1 MGVAYQ
7 RRQRKVGEMS
17 RKGHSGRSVR
27 SHSTVQ
33 RNLKIGLALL
43 ALFLVGALCAGALAE
58 GGALSA
64 LGALTSSDSS
74 STETS
79 TDTTA
84 TDTSTDPAPTSDAT
98 PTDSTPADASTDTTA
113 TTDPTPTDTASTST
127 EATPAPAPV
136 IGPYIVKFV
145 RGTTAAAAEATL
157 ASHDA
162 TIESRIAALRMYSV
176 DMPTDNVAA
185 LAAEGSVTR
194 VEEDQP
200 RDAAG
205 VPNDA
210 DYPQQWGLRRI
221 GWEDVY
227 GNVAPGGSAAVAIL
241 DTGVAHDP
249 DLDANIVDSTSILD
263 GSDGRTDPLGH
274 GTAMAGIVAAE
285 TNNGAGVAGVGYA
298 GVKVMPVTVLDANG
312 EGQDSDVIEG
322 VVYAVDHGADV
333 ILMSFSNPGFSASL
347 QDAIDYAWDSG
358 AVLVAATGNGSSSDP
373 TFPAG
378 DRGVIGVASTDSVD
392 LLSSTSN
399 YGAAAFL
406 AAPGEDIASVNG
418 SVTGT
423 SASAAIVAGA
433 AALMKASSMGTTNG
447 VIVSRLARTADPAG
461 TTAQTGNGRVNL
473 ARAIADTSTES
484 IQPVGAA
491 PVGNGGPYVGPYLI
505 AAISAS
511 LQAQSNPPCVGG
523 GGCVGSG
530 PWQTSKVTG
539 WAELAQVPARV
550 VLSKNN
556 AGGNPETQVVRI
568 DFDHTKTQG
577 GVPIPGI
584 QNLTGWTATGS
595 VTITSPPVLTDTTG
609 DVWAYSLTVSMPN
622 SSTGTVEFFAR
633 ISAGAHR
640 FTGASLDLSGAPSLG
655 TQQIQQPA
663 ATAGTPDLKVTKS
676 GPATTTPGQVISYTL
691 HYENKSTATSTAN
704 GVQLKDVLPSALTYV
719 DGSCTGCTVVGDTI
733 TWDLGSLAPGATG
746 TRTYQASVSSGAANN
761 TTFTNAAEINS
772 SQNDANFADNTSSV
786 TTTVFVP
793 SISGTV
799 LDDLDGNGVDDDGGV
814 GLAGAQ
820 VKLFADST
828 TTGPLAG
835 ILDGT
840 DAQVGSTIT
849 TTASGLWTFSGT
861 GVVKDKTYFVTRT
874 NPGGYTSTQA
884 IGGTGSNSS
893 ATKVT
898 NDQIKVVLQNNNNT
912 FSANNKFLAQAP
924 QNQAPTAVN
933 DSYSTAEDTTL
944 TRTAATGVLAND
956 TDPNLDALTA
966 VLVSGP
972 THSAPSGFTLNAD
985 GSFSYTPAANYN
997 GSDSFTY
1004 KANDGSLD
1012 SNVATVTLTI
1022 TAVNDNPD
1030 AVNDSA
1036 TVAEDS
1042 GANAIDVLANDT
1054 AAPDTGET
1062 LTVTAKTNA
1071 SNGTVAITAG
1081 GTGVS
1086 YTPNANFFGSDSF
1099 TYTISDGYG
1108 GTDTA
1113 TVNVTV
1119 TNVNDAPVCLGI
1131 NKSTD
1136 EDTPVDFPPACTDAD
1151 GDTLTFSIVGGA
1163 SNGTASVILS
1173 DLRYVPNANY
1183 HGLDSFTYRAYDGTS
1198 SSNIA
1203 TVNMTVNSVNDA
1215 PTCDNDSATTAEDTP
1230 VSAPLICHDVDG
1242 DVLSYTIVSSPG
1254 YGSLSGSG
1262 PAQTYSP
1269 ALNYYGPDSFTFRAS
1284 DGADNSNGATYTIT
1298 VTSVNDPP
1306 DAVNDSATVA
1316 EDSGANAIDVLAND
1330 TFAPD
1335 VSETLTVTARTNGA
1349 HGAVAITGG
1358 GTGVSYTP
1366 AADYFGPDSF
1376 TYTISD
1382 GNGGTDTAT
1391 VSVTVT
1397 NVNDNPDAV
1406 NDSATVAEDSGANA
1420 IDVLANDT
1428 AAPDTGE
1435 TLTVTAKTNGA
1446 HGTVAITGGG
1456 TGVSYTP
1463 AADYFGPDSFTYT
1476 ISDGNGGTDT
1486 ATVSVTVTNV
1496 NDNPDAVNNSATV
1509 AEDSGANSIDVLA
1522 NDTAAPDVGETLTVT
1537 AKTNGAHGT
1546 VAITGGGTGVSYTP
1560 APNFFGSDS
1569 FTYTISD
1576 GNGGTDTATVSVT
1589 VTSVNDPP
1597 ENLVPSAQSTNED
1610 TALTFAGFPGNGIA
1624 VTDVDAGADAV
1635 QVQLST
1641 AQGTL
1646 TVSSAPGGA
1655 LITLGANNSS
1665 FVQLTGS
1672 LTAVNIALDGLKYT
1686 PNANFNG
1693 LDSLGI
1699 STSDLG
1705 HNGAGGALT
1714 DTDSVAITVNAVNDE
1729 PSFTKG
1735 ADQTVLEDAGAK
1747 SVPNWATNISA
1758 GPSNESSQTVSFT
1771 VSNDN
1776 NGLFTAGGQPAVSS
1790 SGTLTYTP
1798 APDHYGS
1805 ATVSVYAQDNGGTAN
1820 AGDDASPTQTFT
1832 INVNPVNDEPSFTK
1846 GADQTV
1852 NEDAGAQSVPNWAT
1866 NISAGPSN
1874 ESSQTVSF
1882 TVSNDNNGLFT
1893 AGGQP
1898 AVSSS
1903 GTLTYTPAP
1912 DQYGSATVSVYA
1924 QDNGGIANGGD
1935 DASLTQTFTIAVNS
1949 VNDQPTFD
1957 AIGNETVNE
1966 DAPQQTVNLTGIG
1979 SGAANEAQPL
1989 TVTASSSNTGLIP
2002 NPTVVYT
2009 SPNATG
2015 SLKYMPVANQ
2025 FGTATITVTVT
2036 DDGGTANGGLDT
2048 RTRTFTITVNSV
2060 NDAPSFTKGAN
2071 QTVLEDAGAQTVSG
2085 WATNI
2090 SAGPANESGQTV
2102 SFVITAN
2109 TNASL
2114 FSAGPSVD
2122 GTSGDLTY
2130 TLAANANGVAT
2141 ITLKAH
2147 DNGGTANG
2155 GVDDSPTQT
2164 FTITVTPVNDAPSFT
2179 KGPNQTVN
2187 EDAGPQTVSPWATG
2201 ISAGPANESGQ
2212 TVTFVID
2219 SNSNPSLFSTLPAVS
2234 SAGTL
2239 TYTPAA
2245 NAFGS
2250 ATIVLHARDNGG
2262 TANGGLDDSPTRT
2275 FTITVNSVN
2284 DAPSFT
2290 KGADQTVLED
2300 AGAQTVSG
2308 WATNISAGPANESG
2322 QTVSF
2327 VITANTN
2334 ASLFSAGPSVDGTS
2348 GDLTYTLAANANGV
2362 ATITLKAHD
2371 NGGTANGGVDDSP
2384 TQTFTITVTPVNDAP
2399 SFTKGPNQTVAEDS
2413 GANTVTGWA
2422 TAISAGPANESG
2434 QSFDFIVNNDN
2445 DALFSAQPALAP
2457 NGTLTFR
2464 PASNA
2469 NGSATVTV
2477 RIHDDGGTANGGV
2490 DTSAPQTFTITV
2502 TAVNDAPVVTN
2513 DNQTPSQQ
2521 VQYSDPIVN
2530 VKVTASDIDNLGTS
2544 LTLQPQSYTVNG
2556 GATQPGLPA
2565 GLTITQGSTTAGA
2578 PSPSSPGIR
2587 EWTVAG
2593 RAMVPAGTYAITVP
2607 VSDGSAQY
2615 PIGTTTF
2622 TILVNKENAD
2632 LEYSGDTLKTTSSTS
2647 TSSTASVTLAS
2658 VIREAPDGNLGDK
2671 LNTTQ
2676 IKFTVFKFT
2685 DTTLSSP
2692 VATCTGNVAYT
2703 GTGQGAASCA
2713 VTLGADNYLVKVEL
2727 LVNGYYEAPVETQAV
2742 TVVLAGTGFTTGGG
2756 WLDESNLG
2764 ARSNFGFTVKY
2775 LKNGNIQGN
2784 SLYIYRKMVAAN
2796 TVANPAGGY
2805 LPAGQYNW
2813 IIKSNAMGG
2822 LTQNCTTTTP
2832 KVCTATF
2839 TGKNNITA
2847 VNRATGIAYS
2857 LGGNYN
2863 FQVDVTDASEP
2874 GSSPGTDPDK
2884 YTIRVWDNATGTYY
2898 QFPGWPTQQAI
2909 TGGNIQVRL

>member
-249 DLDANIVDSTSILD
+249 DLDANIVDGTSILD

-1284 DGADNSNGATYTIT
+1284 DGADNSNVATYTIT

-1798 APDHYGS
+1798 APD
-1805 ATVSVYAQDNGGTAN
+1805 
-1820 AGDDASPTQTFT
+1820 
-1832 INVNPVNDEPSFTK
+1832 
-1846 GADQTV
+1846 
-1852 NEDAGAQSVPNWAT
+1852 
-1866 NISAGPSN
+1866 
-1874 ESSQTVSF
+1874 
-1882 TVSNDNNGLFT
+1882 
-1893 AGGQP
+1893 
-1898 AVSSS
+1898 
-1903 GTLTYTPAP
+1903 
-1912 DQYGSATVSVYA
+1912 QYGSATVSVYA

-2071 QTVLEDAGAQTVSG
+2071 
-2085 WATNI
+2085 
-2090 SAGPANESGQTV
+2090 
-2102 SFVITAN
+2102 
-2109 TNASL
+2109 
-2114 FSAGPSVD
+2114 
-2122 GTSGDLTY
+2122 
-2130 TLAANANGVAT
+2130 
-2141 ITLKAH
+2141 
-2147 DNGGTANG
+2147 
-2155 GVDDSPTQT
+2155 
-2164 FTITVTPVNDAPSFT
+2164 
-2179 KGPNQTVN
+2179 
-2187 EDAGPQTVSPWATG
+2187 
-2201 ISAGPANESGQ
+2201 
-2212 TVTFVID
+2212 
-2219 SNSNPSLFSTLPAVS
+2219 
-2234 SAGTL
+2234 
-2239 TYTPAA
+2239 
-2245 NAFGS
+2245 
-2250 ATIVLHARDNGG
+2250 
-2262 TANGGLDDSPTRT
+2262 
-2275 FTITVNSVN
+2275 
-2284 DAPSFT
+2284 
-2290 KGADQTVLED
+2290 QTVLED